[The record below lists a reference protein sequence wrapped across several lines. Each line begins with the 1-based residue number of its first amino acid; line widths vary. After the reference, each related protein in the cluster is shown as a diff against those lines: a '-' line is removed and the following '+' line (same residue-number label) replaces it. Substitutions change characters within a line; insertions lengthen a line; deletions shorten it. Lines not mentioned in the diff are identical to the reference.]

1 VSKIIRLTESDLI
14 TTIEN
19 ILLKKPKHFS
29 SGKNLLEFAK
39 KLYEWDYTHNGN
51 RIDVET
57 QNNFVRDILPKRKSV
72 IKEYNNRFNN
82 SLILES
88 KKDINYIGDFFNFL
102 IENSIP
108 LNESATADQILQG
121 LHKAFDGVGTDEN
134 LAVNTILKIKSKDV
148 LTQLDQKIRSTVG
161 KKYPKIQSL
170 SAWINDEMSEID
182 PTQYDK
188 LWGHLTKMGY
198 KGKES
203 NKFLRAVGKGKE
215 AVASAWDWTKKSVI
229 GKFFNMLRDAL
240 NSGIGIAT
248 QLVLDAL
255 GPATLGIG
263 FAIPMLLWGI
273 LVSWDFVNL
282 LSGEPEWL
290 NLIFDSLGLI
300 SAGAMSAVLKPF
312 TSAAKGASFS
322 SIEKVFAWL
331 SKTSFG
337 KAIAGWMP
345 KLQSLAGKAGNGLV
359 NTAEWIGTK
368 LSGIFGKGFA
378 NTLKTGATKAQGWM
392 TGFVDSMAKWF
403 SGAGSFAKKEASTV
417 AKAAAH
423 EGGKK
428 LSEKTAKF
436 LTDKV
441 AQMFSSKSWLQGE
454 VGLRFLEKGLKP
466 ATAKLASDY
475 AIKPLREKGVHYA
488 SELVDKKYGPIY
500 GDTIRFTNLAHAT
513 GSEGKELLHN
523 LKSFKNVESLE
534 KGAHLRQTVGTAAG
548 AYKEGGEGYEKGES
562 LYKGAVEGVRQ
573 GGPKDKNQYK
583 QYGNKFYYAPK
594 ESENPKWIPVTN
606 PNAKNYIAK
615 YIFPDILRDI
625 PKQPNANT
633 TGNNRPN
640 LNVA

>member
-1 VSKIIRLTESDLI
+1 VTKIIRLTESDLI

-88 KKDINYIGDFFNFL
+88 KKNINYIDDFFNFL
-102 IENSIP
+102 IENAVP
-108 LNESATADQILQG
+108 LNEAATADQILQG
-121 LHKAFDGVGTDEN
+121 LHKAFDGAGTDEN
-134 LAVNTILKIKSKDV
+134 LAVNTILKIGSKQV
-148 LTQLDQKIRSTVG
+148 LTQVDQKIKATVG
-161 KKYPKIQSL
+161 RKYPKIQSL
-170 SAWINDEMSEID
+170 AAWVNDEMSEID

-188 LWGHLTKMGY
+188 LWGHLAKMGY

-215 AVASAWDWTKKSVI
+215 AVVKAWDWTKKSVI

-248 QLVLDAL
+248 QLVLDSL

-273 LVSWDFVNL
+273 LVAWDFSNL
-282 LSGEPEWL
+282 LTGTPEWL
-290 NLIFDSLGLI
+290 NLIFDALGLI

-312 TSAAKGASFS
+312 KAAAKGASFS
-322 SIEKVFAWL
+322 SLEKVFAWL

-392 TGFVDSMAKWF
+392 TGFVDSIAQWF
-403 SGAGSFAKKEASTV
+403 GGAAKKEVSTV

-441 AQMFSSKSWLQGE
+441 AQKFGSSKWLQGE
-454 VGLRFLEKGLKP
+454 VGLRFLEKGLEP
-466 ATAKLASDY
+466 ATAKLASEY

-500 GDTIRFTNLAHAT
+500 GDTIRFTNLAQAT
-513 GSEGKELLHN
+513 GSEGKELLHD
-523 LKSFKNVESLE
+523 LKSFKTAKDGKALSKV
-534 KGAHLRQTVGTAAG
+534 ATAAAG
-548 AYKEGGEGYEKGES
+548 TYKEGGEGYEVGEK
-562 LYKGAVEGVRQ
+562 LYKGAVEGIRQ

>member
-51 RIDVET
+51 RINVET

-312 TSAAKGASFS
+312 TSAAKGAKFASL
-322 SIEKVFAWL
+322 EKVFSWL

-337 KAIAGWMP
+337 KKIAGWIP
-345 KLQSLAGKAGNGLV
+345 KLKGLVGKAGSGLV
-359 NTAEWIGTK
+359 NVAEWVGTK
-368 LSGIFGKGFA
+368 LSGIFGKEFSLS
-378 NTLKTGATKAQGWM
+378 LKSGATKAKNWI
-392 TGFVDSMAKWF
+392 TGLVDSMGQWF
-403 SGAGSFAKKEASTV
+403 GGAAKKEGTKI
-417 AKAAAH
+417 AKV
-423 EGGKK
+423 G
-428 LSEKTAKF
+428 LSEKAAQFFTNK
-436 LTDKV
+436 LT
-441 AQMFSSKSWLQGE
+441 QWFGSSQWLKGPIGQQ
-454 VGLRFLEKGLKP
+454 FISKGLEP
-466 ATAKLASDY
+466 ATAKIASEYALKPMRENGVDY
-475 AIKPLREKGVHYA
+475 AAEII
-488 SELVDKKYGPIY
+488 DKNFGPIY
-500 GDTIRFTNLAHAT
+500 GDTLRFANLTQST
-513 GSEGKELLHN
+513 GKESKELLHN
-523 LKSFKNVESLE
+523 LKSFKGSGNKIKQVKKSL
-534 KGAHLRQTVGTAAG
+534 KVGSE
-548 AYKEGGEGYEKGES
+548 AYKEGGESYEYGEK
-562 LYKGAVEGVRQ
+562 LYKGTVEGVRE

-594 ESENPKWIPVTN
+594 GSENPKWKLVTN
-606 PNAKNYIAK
+606 PQSTNYIAK
-615 YIFPDILRDI
+615 YIFPD
-625 PKQPNANT
+625 ANVAQKLKRIT
-633 TGNNRPN
+633 TGRSNPK